1 MESQQRSFQHDSD
14 MVRNVFLDS
23 DLKWIKFEE
32 ILFIVVRDLA
42 VVITWERSHKGLNF
56 PVCLCVKKQKEM
68 KVDCKRWRKIYKYTQ
83 NRMTLTEK
91 LLIKRE
97 KQDSF

>member
-1 MESQQRSFQHDSD
+1 MESQQRSFQHDGD

-23 DLKWIKFEE
+23 NLKWIKFEE
-32 ILFIVVRDLA
+32 ILFIIVRDLA

-68 KVDCKRWRKIYKYTQ
+68 KRGRSD
-83 NRMTLTEK
+83 EK
-91 LLIKRE
+91 ECGKERS
-97 KQDSF
+97 SFCLFVI